1 MRVTYDGMAV
11 VLFGCCCWRGAG
23 WLHAAVGRQV
33 SAKNG
38 YGVSN
43 AFYTLAV
50 DIVQAME
57 AANKRGND
65 ERRAAR

>member
-1 MRVTYDGMAV
+1 MAP
-11 VLFGCCCWRGAG
+11 WID
-23 WLHAAVGRQV
+23 RQV

-38 YGVSN
+38 YGVSD

-50 DIVQAME
+50 DIVEAME

-65 ERRAAR
+65 DRRAARSVQ

>member
-1 MRVTYDGMAV
+1 MSE
-11 VLFGCCCWRGAG
+11 
-23 WLHAAVGRQV
+23 QV

-38 YGVSN
+38 YGVSD

-57 AANKRGND
+57 AAHRTGAD
-65 ERRAAR
+65 ERRGTR